1 MYHFN
6 LLDKISLVLALIG
19 SLNWGLIGLLNFN
32 LVTTIFSIFPEN
44 LGMVLSRLVYILV
57 GLAAVNL
64 IRLLLT
70 CIKVKK

>member
-6 LLDKISLVLALIG
+6 LLDKISLVLTLIG